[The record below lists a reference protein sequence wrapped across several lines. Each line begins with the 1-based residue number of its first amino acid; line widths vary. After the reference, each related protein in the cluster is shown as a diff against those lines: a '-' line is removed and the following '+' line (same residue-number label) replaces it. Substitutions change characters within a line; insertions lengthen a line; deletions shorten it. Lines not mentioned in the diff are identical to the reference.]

1 MSAGADNY
9 DLIAVGCGAAGLSAA
24 VSYIEAA
31 KQQGR
36 APRVAVLESAPKDQR
51 GGATRWTTARFRA
64 REDYSLDPLF
74 VGKVQEVSKGL
85 SDLEYCRALERE
97 VPTTLRFL
105 ESHGVN
111 LLHYGPPVAM
121 GVEHEVTPN
130 GGGHAIVEA
139 LAKTVDESGS
149 GQILYQTEAVRL
161 SLAADGRVNGV
172 AIRGADGLLRTLS
185 ARAVVLACGG
195 FEGNKEMLSRY
206 LGPNACDLP
215 LLAPGL
221 AFNQGGGIRMAMEI
235 GAGTAGQFDMIHSEL
250 VDRRTSRPDAYIYG
264 HPFGIV
270 INGDGKRFYDEGQGT
285 FEETFEL
292 IAFEVWR
299 NQKQTAF
306 FIADQT
312 ITGHKGIMVLFD
324 TDKPPITADTLPEL
338 AALLGLETEQLVRTI
353 EEYNAAVGP
362 GEFDPYRRDGK
373 STNGLAPEK
382 SNWAYRIEKPPYL
395 AYPLT
400 SAICFTY
407 GGIRTDCD
415 ARVVS
420 ANGVSIPGLYAAGEI
435 VGLFYHEYPAGTS
448 VLRSLTFGRLAGA
461 HAATSAFANQ

>member
-1 MSAGADNY
+1 MNASADSY
-9 DLIAVGCGAAGLSAA
+9 DFVVVGCGAAGLSAA
-24 VSYIEAA
+24 VNYIDTA

-36 APRVAVLESAPKDQR
+36 TPRVAVVESAPKEQR

-64 REDYSLDPLF
+64 GEDFSLDPLF
-74 VGKVQEVSKGL
+74 VGKVEKVSKGL
-85 SDLEYCRALERE
+85 SDLEYCRVLERE

-105 ESHGVN
+105 EGNGVK

-121 GVEHEVTPN
+121 GVEHEVTPE
-130 GGGHAIVEA
+130 GGGKAIVEA
-139 LAKTVDESGS
+139 LASSVEKTGS
-149 GQILYQTEAVRL
+149 AEILYQTEAVRL
-161 SLAADGRVNGV
+161 SL
-172 AIRGADGLLRTLS
+172 GADGCVQGVVVRGEDGLQRTLS

-195 FEGNKEMLSRY
+195 FEGNKEMLTRY
-206 LGPNACDLP
+206 LGTNACDLP

-221 AFNQGGGIRMAMEI
+221 AFNQGAGIKMAMDI
-235 GAGTAGQFDMIHSEL
+235 GAGTSGQFDMIHTEL
-250 VDRRTSRPDAYIYG
+250 VDRRTTRPDAYIYA

-270 INGDGKRFYDEGQGT
+270 VNAHGKRFYDEGQGT

-299 NQKQTAF
+299 NQNQSAY

-324 TDKPPITADTLPEL
+324 TDKPPVEAATVPEL
-338 AALLGLETEQLVRTI
+338 AKLLGLDPAQLVRTVDA
-353 EEYNAAVGP
+353 YNAAIGP
-362 GEFDPYRRDGK
+362 GEFDPHKRDGK
-373 STNGLAPEK
+373 RTRGLTPEK
-382 SNWAYRIEKPPYL
+382 SNWAYRLEKPPYF

-407 GGIRTDCD
+407 GGIRTDLD
-415 ARVVS
+415 ARVVT
-420 ANGVSIPGLYAAGEI
+420 ANGVPLPGLYAAGEI

-448 VLRSLTFGRLAGA
+448 VLRSLTFGRIAGI
-461 HAATSAFANQ
+461 HAAKASFANR